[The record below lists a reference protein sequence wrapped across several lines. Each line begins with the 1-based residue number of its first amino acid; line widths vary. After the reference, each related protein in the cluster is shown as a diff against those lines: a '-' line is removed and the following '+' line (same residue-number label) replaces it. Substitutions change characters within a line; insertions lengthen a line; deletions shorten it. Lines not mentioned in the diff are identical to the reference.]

1 MRAALA
7 GLLVALACHP
17 VAGTAH
23 ARPRCEPAPPS
34 VALELDMK
42 PAEVSRARSMAE
54 LRREARKGP
63 DAHQTG
69 LYQVEIARR
78 TEVEVSIAQSGD
90 RLCVAVARVKV
101 RVETPTRMIYVAS
114 EIDPTSCRYRVT
126 AEHEH
131 QHERIDEEILRVS
144 LPARVEALSGKLA
157 GLAAAAPASERDRA
171 VRDVHD
177 RAQATVRDLFVEVL
191 AERQR
196 MQLGID
202 TPQEYRRLAN
212 RCR

>member
-1 MRAALA
+1 MRASLA
-7 GLLVALACHP
+7 GLLAALACHP

-23 ARPRCEPAPPS
+23 AQPRCEPAPPS
-34 VALELDMK
+34 IALELDMK
-42 PAEVSRARSMAE
+42 PAEVSSGRSMAE
-54 LRREARKGP
+54 LRREARKGA

-78 TEVEVSIAQSGD
+78 TEVEVSIAQSTD
-90 RLCVAVARVKV
+90 RICVAVARVKV

-114 EIDPTSCRYRVT
+114 EIEPSSCKYRVT
-126 AEHEH
+126 LEHER
-131 QHERIDEEILRVS
+131 QHERIDEEIIRAEV
-144 LPARVEALSGKLA
+144 PARVASLAEPLA
-157 GLAAAAPASERDRA
+157 GLAAVAPASERDRT

-177 RAQATVRDLFVEVL
+177 RAQAIVRGLFVEVL

-196 MQLGID
+196 KQLAID

>member
-1 MRAALA
+1 MRATLAGILAALA
-7 GLLVALACHP
+7 GCSI
-17 VAGTAH
+17 AGTTH
-23 ARPRCEPAPPS
+23 AQPRCEPAPPP
-34 VALELDMK
+34 VVLELHMK
-42 PAEVSRARSMAE
+42 PAEVSGDRSMAE
-54 LRREARKGP
+54 LRREARKGA

-90 RLCVAVARVKV
+90 RICVAVARVKV

-114 EIDPTSCRYRVT
+114 EIEPNSCKHRVT
-126 AEHEH
+126 LEHER
-131 QHERIDEEILRVS
+131 QHERIDEEILRAG
-144 LPARVEALSGKLA
+144 LPARVAALSGKLT
-157 GLAAAAPASERDRA
+157 GLATAAPASERDRT

-177 RAQATVRDLFVEVL
+177 RAQAVVRSLFVEVL
-191 AERQR
+191 GERQR
-196 MQLGID
+196 KQLAID